1 MSSIT
6 CCRRRLTCC
15 PAVLPQYFDEK
26 YVPGVGTEGEKR
38 NKYEQWVPCTEEDRS
53 ATGVGCIKQGDA
65 ADMYELR
72 ISIKCSHTD
81 HVDEADV
88 TLAVTVPN
96 DGGDLNVSRATKGGG
111 RPVACLLAVC

>member
-1 MSSIT
+1 M
-6 CCRRRLTCC
+6 
-15 PAVLPQYFDEK
+15 
-26 YVPGVGTEGEKR
+26 GTEGEKR

-53 ATGVGCIKQGDA
+53 ATGVGCIKQDDA

-88 TLAVTVPN
+88 TLTVTVPN